1 MSANLIGKFL
11 PVAHIEVSLLC
22 VSSTGFQDS
31 MEIFYQI
38 LCKRFIDGMQ
48 QMVKGNEMV
57 CCLDDVI
64 HRYRLLVFE
73 SYSAGFK
80 DIARLVFG
88 KFASLYTVGIIG
100 KLHLG
105 FMI

>member
-22 VSSTGFQDS
+22 VSNTGFQDS

-38 LCKRFIDGMQ
+38 LCKRFIDGTQ

-73 SYSAGFK
+73 SYSTGFK

>member
-11 PVAHIEVSLLC
+11 PVAPIEVSLLC

-38 LCKRFIDGMQ
+38 LCKRFIDGTQ
-48 QMVKGNEMV
+48 QMIKGNEMV
-57 CCLDDVI
+57 CLDDVI

-73 SYSAGFK
+73 SYSTGFK
-80 DIARLVFG
+80 DIACLVFG